1 MIETP
6 YSATP
11 CKGYVLDKVVSALRQ
26 LEIDGQ
32 LIGEYAPVMFVA
44 PMSVDVPA
52 FTQPITPFDAPS
64 LQSKIILDGRALF
77 RMTGR
82 EIKTARPIRQD
93 LLDLTLIR
101 ARLQLR
107 WAGNE
112 QVKRDLLNIGAY
124 PAKVYI
130 NWVARSIGSRLGM
143 DIAQV
148 MTLSVVAGYWFAQ
161 QFGQNTAPKDLER
174 CAVMASRWTHV
185 PTDQVFTLL
194 GELKPLNTLADFV
207 ALAKARVEGQRIQ
220 ELSTAIIYA
229 FLGSNW
235 GSTAKETTAVALEHP
250 PTFYTMLY
258 MGIQDRGM
266 GKMPLSQMAKT
277 LARSNEDREFA
288 RSVEHLIA
296 SR

>member
-6 YSATP
+6 YSATA
-11 CKGYVLDKVVSALRQ
+11 CKGYVLDKVIADLRQ
-26 LEIDGQ
+26 LEIDGH
-32 LIGEYAPVMFVA
+32 LIGEYSPVMFVA
-44 PMSVDVPA
+44 PMSIDTKV
-52 FTQPITPFDAPS
+52 FTQPITQYDAPT

-93 LLDLTLIR
+93 LLDLALTR
-101 ARLQLR
+101 AQLQLR

-130 NWVARSIGSRLGM
+130 NWAAQGIAGRLGM
-143 DIAQV
+143 DIAQA
-148 MTLSVVAGYWFAQ
+148 LELRVVAGYWFAQ
-161 QFGQNTAPKDLER
+161 QFGQNHTPKDLER
-174 CAVMASRWTHV
+174 CALMASRWTHT
-185 PTDQVFTLL
+185 PTDKTFEIL
-194 GELKPLNTLADFV
+194 GDLVSLENLNDYIN
-207 ALAKARVEGQRIQ
+207 LAKARVSGQRIK
-220 ELSTAIIYA
+220 ELSAGLMYA
-229 FLGSNW
+229 LLGTNW
-235 GSTAKETTAVALEHP
+235 GTTAKETTAVALEHP

-266 GKMPLSQMAKT
+266 GKMPLSQKAKD
-277 LARSNEDREFA
+277 LARNNEDREFA